1 MAQLKINSEY
11 CKGCNLCVLVC
22 KKGVLEI
29 GSESNKKGYRYVVQG
44 KGKECIGCKS
54 CSVMC
59 PEGAIE
65 IFK

>member
-11 CKGCNLCVLVC
+11 CKGCNLCVLAC
-22 KKGVLEI
+22 KKNVLEI
-29 GSESNKKGYRYVVQG
+29 GTESNKKGYRYVAQG
-44 KGKECIGCKS
+44 KGKECIGCKA

-65 IFK
+65 IYK